1 MIRDAIMGK
10 IQFIE
15 TACLLQKTQ
24 NKETKKRQ
32 MKQRN
37 ESVRY
42 TWLSLVHTER
52 LRLRLMQQEIG
63 YVKVYS
69 QRQLAAELTFGMG
82 LGPIFQCHCK
92 HHSAWIE
99 QFKNY

>member
-1 MIRDAIMGK
+1 
-10 IQFIE
+10 
-15 TACLLQKTQ
+15 
-24 NKETKKRQ
+24 

-63 YVKVYS
+63 YVGYVKVYS
-69 QRQLAAELTFGMG
+69 QRELSAELTLEMG
-82 LGPIFQCHCK
+82 LGPIFQCPCK
-92 HHSAWIE
+92 QYSAWIE
-99 QFKNY
+99 QLKNY